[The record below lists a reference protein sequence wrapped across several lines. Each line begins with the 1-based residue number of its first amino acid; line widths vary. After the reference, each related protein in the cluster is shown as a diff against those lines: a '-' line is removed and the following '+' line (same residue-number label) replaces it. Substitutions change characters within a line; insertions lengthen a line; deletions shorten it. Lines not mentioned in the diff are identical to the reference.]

1 MKQCRGCGET
11 FPKKGRK
18 YKVVV
23 RANGKKISKT
33 VPNLELAREVER
45 KIKLDIVRNDFDL
58 NRKKNAQQL
67 KTVWN
72 DYFVWAQSN
81 KKSWYTDL
89 LNYEKHLAP
98 SLSNKPLDKISPFD
112 IEAIM
117 LNMKRGK
124 NPANKKYA
132 PATIKHQIVL
142 LQRLYSHAIKKTGYS
157 GPNPCLK
164 VDKPTI
170 DNEVTEFL
178 TDSELNRLMKTLN
191 SWPDKMIAGIVK
203 FAILTGLRKG
213 EILTLTW
220 NHVNLEQKSVYLKSP
235 KGKKS
240 ITLPLSENACSV
252 LQGLSRH
259 DESLYVFH
267 HWQGK
272 PYNDVRK
279 SWLNIKKQAEL
290 PTAFRFHGLRHSFAS
305 ALVSAGTSLHIVS
318 KLLTHKNTKVTERYS
333 HLSDKALRDALK
345 LSDTLQQKKEPA
357 EIIYLKQQQH
367 G

>member
-1 MKQCRGCGET
+1 M
-11 FPKKGRK
+11 
-18 YKVVV
+18 
-23 RANGKKISKT
+23 
-33 VPNLELAREVER
+33 
-45 KIKLDIVRNDFDL
+45 
-58 NRKKNAQQL
+58 
-67 KTVWN
+67 
-72 DYFVWAQSN
+72 
-81 KKSWYTDL
+81 
-89 LNYEKHLAP
+89 
-98 SLSNKPLDKISPFD
+98 
-112 IEAIM
+112 
-117 LNMKRGK
+117 
-124 NPANKKYA
+124 
-132 PATIKHQIVL
+132 